1 MAIRLTNK
9 EFDIEE
15 VVEFAKGDEI
25 IYSFTMQLT
34 KKEVKEIEQIITG
47 ANHQELIMKSA
58 KAQKEDK
65 FDEVMELQ
73 KELNELLLKDQDRFI
88 EICFKEH
95 QQEALD
101 AGVTQEDIVDLIEG
115 DGEGGIE
122 GLFNFFWKPF
132 IEKRGKQINSMTS
145 DLRKIGMK

>member
-15 VVEFAKGDEI
+15 VIEFAKGDEVV
-25 IYSFTMQLT
+25 YSFEMKLT
-34 KKEVKEIEQIITG
+34 KQEVKEIERIITG

-58 KAQKEDK
+58 KLERENK

-95 QQEALD
+95 YQEALD
-101 AGVTQEDIVDLIEG
+101 AGVTKEDIVDLIEG
-115 DGEGGIE
+115 DGEGGTE

-145 DLRKIGMK
+145 DLRKIGVK